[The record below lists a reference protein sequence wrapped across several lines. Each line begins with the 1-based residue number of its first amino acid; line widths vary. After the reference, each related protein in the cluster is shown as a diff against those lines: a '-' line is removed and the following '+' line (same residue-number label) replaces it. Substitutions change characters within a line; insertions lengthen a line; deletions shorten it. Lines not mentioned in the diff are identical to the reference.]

1 METTEVT
8 KAELISQKQLQEV
21 IVEGGEILQSSEL
34 RVSKAISVGENILQ
48 AIKEEGMTPELDER
62 ANKFLVNCRTAKTD
76 IENKRKPIT
85 AMFDMVRKQFTEIE
99 GKLDVK
105 KVDAVPALI
114 QKHRDDYVKKI
125 KEEEAARQR
134 AAQAVLDKKNEAIE
148 IKASLETQ
156 LSEYVQNHIAER
168 KTKLQNSF
176 NNITLEN
183 FAEKSKSL
191 RTLVISYD
199 RAHFDSFSPNYNRKH
214 HTQEETTVILIEFM
228 DSKDFTLI
236 SAVVVDELKKF
247 KAELI
252 EKLPSLKTSLD
263 EMAKAS
269 EEEAKQLAAAKAQR
283 EKEAAIAQTTINTIE
298 GATRAYRDY
307 IAPYSFVVAGLVAA
321 QGAMQI
327 AKIAGV
333 QAFEKGTLFA
343 PYTGKAVVDEAGPE
357 LHFDKNFNLKS
368 EGKKGGARVT
378 DIVQGDK
385 IIPADVSAVIRKY
398 MLASY
403 GVKESKSTTIDY
415 AEMGKYFDKSATRI
429 VSAIN
434 NKKDASLNV
443 IIQKDLR
450 LRATFKGKQT

>member
-283 EKEAAIAQTTINTIE
+283 EKEAADKIAADAEAEKEKAGKEIEVNKAADQTNAMMDSLTVTENVAPETRDGYKITLLNKTAVAEVFTFWFQREGMTLTMEEIQKKSIAQMI
-298 GATRAYRDY
+298 AYCE
-307 IAPYSFVVAGLVAA
+307 
-321 QGAMQI
+321 
-327 AKIAGV
+327 KIGHKSNDV
-333 QAFEKGTLFA
+333 MVSENLKYE
-343 PYTGKAVVDEAGPE
+343 PVYKAV
-357 LHFDKNFNLKS
+357 N
-368 EGKKGGARVT
+368 
-378 DIVQGDK
+378 
-385 IIPADVSAVIRKY
+385 RK
-398 MLASY
+398 
-403 GVKESKSTTIDY
+403 
-415 AEMGKYFDKSATRI
+415 
-429 VSAIN
+429 
-434 NKKDASLNV
+434 
-443 IIQKDLR
+443 
-450 LRATFKGKQT
+450 